1 MARTIGLGVKTDNKG
16 DNVAALKEQISKA
29 EQELAN
35 AKERESELLKQI
47 NLLTEEL
54 EELKKDKKDI
64 KEPEEPKKDKKD
76 K

>member
-35 AKERESELLKQI
+35 AKVRECELLKQ
-47 NLLTEEL
+47 NERLTKEL
-54 EELKKDKKDI
+54 EELKK
-64 KEPEEPKKDKKD
+64 EKKDK
-76 K
+76 